1 MKKIAKITSLLL
13 AVIFMFSGLAVSAFA
28 AGEDLLTI
36 NVYDGFAVV
45 TACRQNASG
54 VIDIPSSYNGVAVTQ
69 IADGAFSDCNGITQ
83 INIPD
88 SIKKVGK
95 SAFDGC
101 VGLKKIGFDGD
112 ECTIGASA
120 FAHCSA
126 MTDIV
131 LPSALKTIP
140 ENAFYDC
147 KSLSEIDIPDTVE
160 TIDKEAF
167 RICTGIKVFDIPASV
182 TYIGKN
188 AFIGCTGTMA
198 FTVASGNTV
207 YSSADGV
214 LYGPHSSSVS
224 DKTLIQ
230 YPVGKADTSYNVQ
243 ADTLVIGDSAFG
255 TSEKLVSIVLPDGLK
270 KIDSYAFNECKALKT
285 VNIPSGVTKIGS
297 LAFGKCAALES
308 IEIPASVT
316 DFGSAFYMSGLKNVT
331 IADGVKTV
339 SAKAFEGCVSLESV
353 SIPESVTKIDF
364 GAFYGC
370 EKLGDVEIPA
380 SVNTIGTNAFANCA
394 KIKLIVVEDSY
405 AHTYAESNSIPYE
418 IKGDAPP
425 VTEPS
430 TKPSTEPSTQPPTK
444 PSTQPTTKK
453 TVVSVSVEKLPAKTN
468 YLYKEAIDTTGI
480 ELEVVY
486 SDGSREIVKSGYS
499 VSPLTFTERGTQTV
513 TVEYEG
519 KTAEF
524 DVTVSFAWWQWIIWI
539 LALGFLWY

>member
-1 MKKIAKITSLLL
+1 MKKFAKTISLLL
-13 AVIFMFSGLAVSAFA
+13 AVIFMFGGLTVSTFA
-28 AGEDLLTI
+28 AGEDALTI

-54 VIDIPSSYNGVAVTQ
+54 VIDIPSTHNGVAVTQ

-83 INIPD
+83 VNIPD
-88 SIKKVGK
+88 SIKKVGN

-101 VGLKKIGFDGD
+101 VGLKKIEFAGAD
-112 ECTIGASA
+112 CTIGESA

-126 MTDIV
+126 LTDIA
-131 LPSALKTIP
+131 LPSSLKTIP

-147 KSLSEIDIPDTVE
+147 KSLVTIDIPDTVE
-160 TIDKEAF
+160 TIEKEAF
-167 RICTGIKVFDIPASV
+167 RICTGIKTFDIPASV

-188 AFIGCTGTMA
+188 AFIGCTGTIA
-198 FTVASGNTV
+198 YIVEDGNTV

-214 LYGPHSSSVS
+214 LYGPQSSSVS

-230 YPVGKADTSYNVQ
+230 YPVGKADTSYTVE
-243 ADTLVIGDSAFG
+243 AGTLVIGDSAFG
-255 TSEKLVSIVLPDGLK
+255 SSENLVSVVLPDGLK
-270 KIDSYAFNECKALKT
+270 KIDSYAFNECSALKT
-285 VNIPSGVTKIGS
+285 VNIPSTVTKIGS
-297 LAFGKCAALES
+297 LAFGKCGALES

-316 DFGSAFYMSGLKNVT
+316 DFGSAFYMSGLTSVT

-339 SAKAFEGCVSLESV
+339 SSKAFEGCVNLESV
-353 SIPESVTKIDF
+353 SISESVTKIDF

-370 EKLGDVEIPA
+370 DALGNIEIPA
-380 SVNTIGTNAFANCA
+380 SVNTIGTNAFANCPE
-394 KIKLIVVEDSY
+394 IKLIVVEDSY

-418 IKGDAPP
+418 IKGDNPG

-430 TKPSTEPSTQPPTK
+430 TNPSTEPSTK

-453 TVVSVSVEKLPAKTN
+453 TVVSVSVEKLPDKTS
-468 YLYKEAIDTTGI
+468 YYYKEIIDSTGL

-486 SDGSREIVKSGYS
+486 SDGSREIIKGGYGI
-499 VSPLTFTERGTQTV
+499 SPLTLTERGTQTI
-513 TVEYEG
+513 TVEYED

-524 DVTVSFAWWQWIIWI
+524 EVTVSFAWWQWIIWI